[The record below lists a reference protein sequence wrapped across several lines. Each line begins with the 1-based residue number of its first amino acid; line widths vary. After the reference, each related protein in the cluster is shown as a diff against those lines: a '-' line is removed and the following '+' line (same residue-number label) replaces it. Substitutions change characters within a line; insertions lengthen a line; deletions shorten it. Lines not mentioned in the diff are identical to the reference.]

1 MSIKQLATVLA
12 VHENTIRN
20 MIRSGRINAIRLSDK
35 EKGHW
40 RIPSS
45 ELNRMGVI
53 NLNQLIDKAVE
64 RRLNEKS
71 IVC

>member
-35 EKGHW
+35 AKGHW

-45 ELNRMGVI
+45 ELNRIGLFD
-53 NLNQLIDKAVE
+53 LNKLIDKAVE
-64 RRLNEKS
+64 RRLKEKDGK
-71 IVC
+71 